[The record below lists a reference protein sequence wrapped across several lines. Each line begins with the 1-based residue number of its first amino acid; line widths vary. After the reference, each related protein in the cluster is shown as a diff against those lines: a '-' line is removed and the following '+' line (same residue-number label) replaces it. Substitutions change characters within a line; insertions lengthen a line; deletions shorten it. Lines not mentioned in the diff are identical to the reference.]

1 MGKNWKGLGTLTL
14 VGLAAWTSW
23 AAKAQD
29 EPNTRQSLPVAGPQA
44 SAEFPPGA
52 SSSQPPMIGPGV
64 TLNRPSSQTSGFSS
78 GVGTKGSVA
87 QLRNPFEWEGSVEKH
102 GLFGWIA
109 PRPAPQ
115 YPGLPGKQPG
125 PEPVAP
131 PGGLPG
137 EIGGPGVA
145 QPGAVAA
152 PSGAEAMP
160 GAGGEPGAAPSPG
173 ATTGAAPATTAGAG
187 ADAFASAT
195 GTTGPGFGGAPGGI
209 AAAFPMIGDR
219 GPLFLRQTCVFLL
232 SPRRFHPGFPGL
244 AITRQP

>member
-14 VGLAAWTSW
+14 IGLAAWTSW

-29 EPNTRQSLPVAGPQA
+29 EPNSRLSLPVAAPQA
-44 SAEFPPGA
+44 GTQFPPEA
-52 SSSQPPMIGPGV
+52 SSSQSPMIGPGV
-64 TLNRPSSQTSGFSS
+64 TLIRPGSQTSGFSS

-109 PRPAPQ
+109 PQTTPQ

-137 EIGGPGVA
+137 EIGGAGVA

-173 ATTGAAPATTAGAG
+173 ATTGAEAPATTAGAG
-187 ADAFASAT
+187 AGARSLCLCCGHDRTWVRRSTWRCCGSVSHDRRSWSAIPQAKSAFSSYPHADST
-195 GTTGPGFGGAPGGI
+195 
-209 AAAFPMIGDR
+209 R
-219 GPLFLRQTCVFLL
+219 GSQ
-232 SPRRFHPGFPGL
+232 
-244 AITRQP
+244 AWQ

>member
-29 EPNTRQSLPVAGPQA
+29 EPNTRVSLPVAGPQA
-44 SAEFPPGA
+44 SAEFAPGA

-64 TLNRPSSQTSGFSS
+64 TLNRPSSETSGFSS
-78 GVGTKGSVA
+78 GVGTKGSVT

-187 ADAFASAT
+187 AGADAFASAT
-195 GTTGPGFGGAPGGI
+195 GTTGPGFGGGAWRYCGSVSH
-209 AAAFPMIGDR
+209 DR
-219 GPLFLRQTCVFLL
+219 RPRTPVPPHEPAV
-232 SPRRFHPGFPGL
+232 SPNPH
-244 AITRQP
+244 ADSTRGSQAWQ